1 MAKKLY
7 GALTLVP
14 LANATPKAM
23 ALDASGNVIE
33 STTSAAELAFVAGV
47 TSAIQTQVNGKEAT
61 LAANEKIDH
70 STVSVTT
77 AADSGLSGGGD
88 ITASRT
94 LVVDIAGTTVGTAAG
109 TDEVLVSQSGTRRKV
124 TLSAIAALASTPSFK
139 DTWLN
144 ATGVTKVINHALNST
159 DVIVQIFDIA
169 TGETITIDTIERT
182 DADNVTV
189 TASEAPGVSWRV
201 LILAI

>member
-94 LVVDIAGTTVGTAAG
+94 TVVDIAGTTAGTAAG

-124 TLSAIAALASTPSFK
+124 TLSAIAALATPSFK

-144 ATGVTKVINHALNST
+144 AIGVTKVINHALNST

-201 LILAI
+201 LILAV

>member
-94 LVVDIAGTTVGTAAG
+94 LIVDIAGTTAGTAAG

-124 TLSAIAALASTPSFK
+124 TLSAIAALATPSVK
-139 DTWLN
+139 DTWTTAQT
-144 ATGVTKVINHALNST
+144 ATKIITHNLASL
-159 DVIVQIFDIA
+159 DVIVQVVDIA
-169 TGETITIDTIERT
+169 TGETISIDTVERT
-182 DADNVTV
+182 DTNTVTV
-189 TASEAPGVSWRV
+189 TASEAPPAGSWRV

>member
-94 LVVDIAGTTVGTAAG
+94 LIVDIAGTTAGTASG

-124 TLSAIAALASTPSFK
+124 TLSAIAALATPSFK

>member
-77 AADSGLSGGGD
+77 AAHSGLSGGGD

-94 LVVDIAGTTVGTAAG
+94 LVVDIAGTTAGTAAG

-124 TLSAIAALASTPSFK
+124 TLSAIAALAATPSFK